1 MPANRREP
9 ASVPFWFQSIKKK
22 VAGKARSYT
31 KAVRGHGPLLLKF
44 LNEQSLLQ
52 VLLDPVITRAA
63 AVDDQ
68 VV

>member
-1 MPANRREP
+1 MRANRREP
-9 ASVPFWFQSIKKK
+9 VSVPFWFQSIKKK

-31 KAVRGHGPLLLKF
+31 KAVRGHGPLLQEF
-44 LNEQSLLQ
+44 LNEQRLLK
-52 VLLDPVITRAA
+52 VLLHPIVTRAA